1 MNVEKVLE
9 YLGECLS
16 CESRILSLEKMKEKL
31 KEIQNNEYE
40 ENKEYE
46 RIINGEVLKHSSL
59 HIPEYEFEKLPLNL
73 KELYNKI
80 LNDVR
85 YHYRKC
91 STDNYLIGNNYGN
104 IDFSNNW
111 EYGFKRL
118 VGSQIAFLNSR
129 DNTLI
134 SNVYKADSIAGN
146 ERTLISLFNLPNPF
160 EYQRG
165 FRKLRRITGDD
176 VCLEVLRKDK
186 REIDDFVNGI
196 CSIYKKYIKSSF
208 EKNYYEYSI
217 SKPILNNK
225 IKQLDD
231 EIVKTKEI
239 LNDLY
244 GLNIIHAKYQ
254 DIIAVSSFIDYLSS
268 GRCNGFEGADG
279 CYNLF
284 ESESRQDKI
293 INQLTEITSLLK
305 DIKQQQYALYCVL
318 NEINTRVE
326 NISSDFIDF
335 KNSYRNHSDEIIN
348 SLESIKKSNTAIA
361 FETSLSNRL
370 LEISNENQ
378 NAIIQNQKFE
388 QLLYTE
394 PSIFGARQITAKAL
408 SKYR

>member
-1 MNVEKVLE
+1 MDVENVLE

-16 CESRILSLEKMKEKL
+16 CESRILSLIKMKEKI
-31 KEIQNNEYE
+31 KEIQNKEYE

-46 RIINGEVLKHSSL
+46 DILKGKILNYSSL
-59 HIPEYEFEKLPLNL
+59 RIPEYDLLTIPESL
-73 KELYNKI
+73 KYLHKEIEEDFKNYYKDTDVYNKNFV
-80 LNDVR
+80 L
-85 YHYRKC
+85 
-91 STDNYLIGNNYGN
+91 YGWN
-104 IDFSNNW
+104 I
-111 EYGFKRL
+111 GFKKL
-118 VGSQIAFLNSR
+118 VKHQIKFLNE
-129 DNTLI
+129 DNCLI
-134 SNVYKADSIAGN
+134 QNNFDNVLLDYKIN
-146 ERTLISLFNLPNPF
+146 EVKVFFHLEDPCKHVH
-160 EYQRG
+160 G
-165 FRKLRRITGDD
+165 FRKRLDSLNGSQ
-176 VCLEVLRKDK
+176 VCYEMLNKNRNKINKYVKEVS
-186 REIDDFVNGI
+186 N
-196 CSIYKKYIKSSF
+196 IYHQYSQDNF
-208 EKNYYEYSI
+208 EKEYYKYSI

-239 LNDLY
+239 LNGLY

-326 NISSDFIDF
+326 NISRDFIDF